1 MALSDLQK
9 MVAGMFYPAQPA
21 ANASIYDL
29 ARADAQRQ
37 SLSGLGAG
45 LLAAA
50 VPQTPMMR
58 AQALQQAFGSMGN
71 MGTNVYNAAQARLM
85 AQQAESAARR
95 DKLISERASAIL
107 GGLPTAIG
115 TAPTAPVVPPV
126 DAGVSVAP
134 SQGPVQINPQVA
146 TITAPQPPSAAPL
159 QFSDT
164 DKIRLQNAAAL
175 GDEEVIKVYNE
186 IVEEKAKPKGGGSDY
201 LSMSVMRQPDGSY
214 AYVQPSKTGGP
225 PLILGPAPAP
235 GEEEKAIVEQK
246 AKGEIMA
253 FQPKANRALVRTEGN
268 ALNVVNAAT
277 EALNIIRNSN
287 FATGKTGK
295 LASNVPGT
303 DAYNLSRLLD
313 TVKAN
318 VGFNELQSMREAS
331 PTGGALGQVAVQE
344 LESLQATKGSL
355 DIGQDAELL
364 EKSLMNIIADTDN
377 TVNSMYDAYERDYG
391 AGSVSR
397 EPLYDLSAV
406 YAAPPE
412 AIDVLRQ
419 NANDPAAR
427 RAFDRQ
433 FGKGAAKYILGVQ

>member
-37 SLSGLGAG
+37 AMSSLGAG
-45 LLAAA
+45 LIGAA
-50 VPQTPMMR
+50 VPQTPLMR
-58 AQALQQAFGSMGN
+58 AQALQNAFGNMGN

-85 AQQAESAARR
+85 AQQAESAANR
-95 DKLISERASAIL
+95 DKLLSQRASAIL
-107 GGLPTAIG
+107 GGFSTPTAVSP
-115 TAPTAPVVPPV
+115 TMPTAPSIESAVSATPPV
-126 DAGVSVAP
+126 
-134 SQGPVQINPQVA
+134 GPTPINPQVA
-146 TITAPQPPSAAPL
+146 TIMAPQPPSAAPL
-159 QFSDT
+159 QFTDT
-164 DKIRLQNAAAL
+164 DKIRLQNASAL
-175 GDEEVIKVYNE
+175 GDEEVIKVYND
-186 IVEEKAKPKGGGSDY
+186 IVEEKAKPKGGSDY
-201 LSMSVMRQPDGSY
+201 LSMEVMRQPDGTY
-214 AYVQPSKTGGP
+214 AYVQPSKTGGQ

-235 GEEEKAIVEQK
+235 GEEERAVLESK
-246 AKGEIMA
+246 AKGEITA
-253 FQPKANRALVRTEGN
+253 FQPKANRALIRTEGN

-295 LASNVPGT
+295 LASTIPGT

-318 VGFNELQSMREAS
+318 VGFNELQQMREAS

-355 DIGQDAELL
+355 DLGQDAELL
-364 EKSLMNIIADTDN
+364 EKSLLNIIADTDN
-377 TVNSMYDAYERDYG
+377 AVKSVYDAYEKDYG
-391 AGSVSR
+391 EGSVNR
-397 EPLYDLSAV
+397 ESLYDLSTV
-406 YAAPPE
+406 YQAPPE

-433 FGKGAAKYILGVQ
+433 FGKGASKYILGVQ